1 MTPVKASFHTLAALL
16 CALVLPGMAA
26 ARDQIQ
32 ISGSSTVLPYATIV
46 AEAFGENKG
55 FPTPV
60 VEGGGSGAGRKKL
73 CEGVGE
79 ATIDIA
85 NSSSPI
91 KPSDIELCLKNGV
104 DRLVEVRIGYDG
116 IVFASRREG
125 PGFALTTKDLWL
137 ALAEKIP
144 AGGTFVPNPAKSWK
158 DVNPAL
164 PDLPIVAFVP
174 GTKHGSREVF
184 DQKVLEVGCKAA
196 GAEEAFAGTATGSE
210 DDKKK
215 AAKEACLKL
224 RTDGASVDI
233 DGDYTETLAR
243 LDANPNG
250 LGVVGLS
257 FFENNTDKL
266 QVAAIDGV
274 APSVAT
280 IASGDYPVSRPLFF
294 YVKPAHYDL
303 VPGLRD
309 YVAYF
314 VSDEIAGPGGILE
327 GYGLVPDPELAKTQA
342 ALAAGTELP
351 MQLAEA
357 AETAPAKTPDPAPA
371 AEAPAAKAADAPA
384 ADAPAAPATE
394 AAAEAPAAA
403 PEASGA
409 SLPAWLPPLL
419 LLAVLAIAGFV
430 LGRARARTQRATEA
444 AHSLPQFHGAVV
456 AIAATV
462 AGALGLLAHGLIGQP
477 GGLGG
482 VAAAALLPG
491 GAALALAMTRITPA
505 FRARNMA
512 ESWMMG
518 LLIACSLVAVL
529 TTLGIIASLVFET
542 GHFFRLH
549 SASNFFFSTTWNPQF
564 GGGSSLGIW
573 PLVWGTLYVSAIALA
588 VAVPI
593 GLMSAIYLSEY
604 AGPKMRAWVK
614 PAIEILA
621 GIPTIVYGLFAL
633 ITVGPLL
640 RDWIAQPAGLGDSS
654 SSVMTAG
661 LVMGIM
667 VIPFVSSLSD
677 DIINAVPQSLRDGS
691 LGLGATPSETTRRVV
706 LPAALPGIV
715 GAILLAAS
723 RAIGETMIVVMGA
736 GAAAKLSL
744 NPFEAMTTVTV
755 KIVSQLTG
763 DTEFA
768 SPETLVAFAL
778 GLTLFVLTLGLNIVA
793 LIIVRK
799 YREQYE

>member
-1 MTPVKASFHTLAALL
+1 MGAGRPAPLSLLKRQIILKASLATRLGLVAALSL
-16 CALVLPGMAA
+16 LLPGAA
-26 ARDQIQ
+26 FARDQIQ

-55 FPTPV
+55 FATPV
-60 VEGGGSGAGRKKL
+60 VEGGGSGAGRKRL
-73 CEGVGE
+73 CEGVGPK
-79 ATIDIA
+79 TIDIA

-91 KPSDIELCLKNGV
+91 KQSDLDLCLSNGV
-104 DRLVEVRIGYDG
+104 NALAEVRIGYDG
-116 IVFASRREG
+116 IVFVTNHAA
-125 PGFALTTKDLWL
+125 PALTLTTKDLWL
-137 ALAEKIP
+137 ALAERIP
-144 AGGTFVPNPAKSWK
+144 AGGTFVPNPARRWS

-164 PDLPIVAFVP
+164 PDLPITVFVP

-184 DQKVLEVGCKAA
+184 DQKVLEAGCKAA
-196 GAEEAFAGTATGSE
+196 EAEAAFAAAATGSD
-210 DDKKK
+210 DDKAK
-215 AAKEACLKL
+215 AAHDACLKL

-243 LDANPNG
+243 LAANPTAV
-250 LGVVGLS
+250 GVVGLS
-257 FFENNTDKL
+257 FYENNTDKL
-266 QVAAIDGV
+266 QVAAIEGV
-274 APSVAT
+274 MPSVAT

-314 VSDEIAGPGGILE
+314 VSDEIAGPGGLLE
-327 GYGLVPDPELAKTQA
+327 GYGLVPDPLLAETQA
-342 ALAAGTELP
+342 AIAAGTG
-351 MQLAEA
+351 LAMTPSDTPVA
-357 AETAPAKTPDPAPA
+357 APVADAAP
-371 AEAPAAKAADAPA
+371 KAARVAPSA
-384 ADAPAAPATE
+384 VPGWVLPLALVVAL
-394 AAAEAPAAA
+394 
-403 PEASGA
+403 SG
-409 SLPAWLPPLL
+409 L
-419 LLAVLAIAGFV
+419 GFA
-430 LGRARARTQRATEA
+430 LGRARAKGQRATAA

-456 AIAATV
+456 AIAAGV
-462 AGALGLLAHGLIGQP
+462 AAVLGLIVHGLVGQPAALAGQVGFALVPGLAALGL
-477 GGLGG
+477 
-482 VAAAALLPG
+482 
-491 GAALALAMTRITPA
+491 ALARITPA
-505 FRARNMA
+505 FRARNLA

-529 TTLGIIASLVFET
+529 TTVGIVASLVFET
-542 GHFFRLH
+542 WHFFQLH
-549 SASNFFFSTTWNPQF
+549 PATNFFFSTEWNPQF
-564 GGGSSLGIW
+564 RGGSSLGLW

-604 AGPKMRAWVK
+604 AGPKMRAIVK

-640 RDWIAQPAGLGDSS
+640 RDWIAQPMGFGDSS

-677 DIINAVPQSLRDGS
+677 DILNAVPQALRDGS

-706 LPAALPGIV
+706 IPAALPGIV
-715 GAILLAAS
+715 GAVLLAAS

-778 GLTLFVLTLGLNIVA
+778 GLTLFILTLGLNVIA
-793 LIIVRK
+793 LVIVRK